1 MLEKRLKEI
10 CEMEEV
16 KFDEEVCMY
25 FNLLLL
31 LLLLFWRGLSV
42 LTQSA
47 DTVYLSSNVDF
58 DLHVRNSKTSKL

>member
-31 LLLLFWRGLSV
+31 LLLFWRGLSV
-42 LTQSA
+42 LTQFA